1 MDLTKAI
8 LTLDKESASA
18 LKNEKTSNLKEKDEL
33 KRYVQKIR
41 GEAIALFEDQKS
53 KDSTELDLQLEQ
65 ERLEAIT
72 ELRRK
77 MKTYDKKVDIDKLAE
92 HLFSLV
98 KEQAC
103 H

>member
-8 LTLDKESASA
+8 VTLDKESASA
-18 LKNEKTSNLKEKDEL
+18 VKNAKATNLKEKDEL
-33 KRYVQKIR
+33 NRYIQKIR

-53 KDSTELDLQLEQ
+53 KDNTQLDQQLEQ

-98 KEQAC
+98 KDQAC